1 MGISH
6 SGYPRIL
13 VVDATPFS
21 RKMNNG
27 IVKSNL
33 FQGWPKE
40 SLAQIVYSNVQPGFD
55 VCERYWALT
64 KTSVL
69 LGALG
74 IQRRAATPGPLDTT
88 GTLYD
93 PAAADAYESRP
104 WIERLF
110 TGLSSSVRT
119 PIGEAIMRLP
129 SVLSPALRE
138 WIDCF
143 APEAVFTLGGS
154 LAILRLAVRIAEQ
167 RGIPLIPYFTDDWIS
182 CMFQGGPLDRLLRKS
197 LIHWFQRSLKL
208 SSIRL
213 TMCDAMAREYERR
226 YGGRF
231 ETFMNPV
238 DPFEPTPETKWP
250 MVRLSF
256 IGALSPNRWQS
267 VLSIGEA
274 LSRLRNR
281 GIAGELLV
289 YTFPQDIRNFGHRLI
304 GCEAI
309 RVAGTAKPDEVR
321 RLQMEANVLVHVES
335 FDESSRRYT
344 RFSLS
349 TKIPQY
355 LMAGRCVLAYGPA
368 EAASVQYIAETR
380 AGPAITTENIDDLCN
395 VLGPLLS
402 SPTLRLEYAKRAR
415 QTALQRHNAVA
426 ERERLRKIVNSTVV
440 DRHVDASKQ

>member
-1 MGISH
+1 
-6 SGYPRIL
+6 
-13 VVDATPFS
+13 
-21 RKMNNG
+21 MNNG

-33 FQGWPKE
+33 FQGWPKD
-40 SLAQIVYSNVQPGFD
+40 SLAQIVYSNLQPDFD

-154 LAILRLAVRIAEQ
+154 LAILRLAVRIAEE

-213 TMCDAMAREYERR
+213 TICDAMAREYERR

-289 YTFPQDIRNFGHRLI
+289 YTFPQDIRNFGHRLT

-355 LMAGRCVLAYGPA
+355 LMAGRCILAYGPA
-368 EAASVQYIAETR
+368 ELASVRYVAESG
-380 AGPAITTENIDDLCN
+380 AGMAISTEDLDELSLELERL
-395 VLGPLLS
+395 VS
-402 SPTLRLEYAKRAR
+402 SPALRKANAARAR
-415 QTALQRHNAVA
+415 QTALARHDAVVERQRFRNLICAAVQSDVVGGGDKVA
-426 ERERLRKIVNSTVV
+426 SRDERNR
-440 DRHVDASKQ
+440 